1 MDTGILQ
8 RMQCFVVLYAKEF
21 VLKIMLHI
29 AIAAREWT
37 ERSQTM
43 KFRNPETG
51 EVFADL
57 MQYVFEHICNPRTGE
72 HRCVGCPIDFLRS
85 TLSCGNIVL
94 SNPNLVSDTIG
105 YEIIRE
111 PGVDFPEP
119 EYDPDEVAL
128 KGAGID
134 PVKPLEIEE
143 VKYLESEA
151 MKEDTPMS
159 TKIRP
164 AVEKLAEMEKQDANR
179 KFPLFHSLHE
189 GYAVLLEEV
198 EEAREALTRT
208 EISLSALWAHI
219 RDNNAGRAPEFA
231 GRVREHALDLAV
243 EAVQAAAMAQKL
255 IDSMKKEDHHE
266 QSD

>member
-1 MDTGILQ
+1 
-8 RMQCFVVLYAKEF
+8 
-21 VLKIMLHI
+21 
-29 AIAAREWT
+29 
-37 ERSQTM
+37 M

-51 EVFADL
+51 D
-57 MQYVFEHICNPRTGE
+57 VFEDIVAARFDFCGQ
-72 HRCVGCPIDFLRS
+72 RCRECPI
-85 TLSCGNIVL
+85 SCWNNEDETRCDIYCHDHL
-94 SNPNLVSDTIG
+94 CDSARLMG

-119 EYDPDEVAL
+119 EYDPDEVAF
-128 KGAGID
+128 KGVESD

-143 VKYLESEA
+143 VKCLESEA

-164 AVEKLAEMEKQDANR
+164 AIEKLAEMEKQDANR

-198 EEAREALTRT
+198 EEAREALNFA
-208 EISLSALWAHI
+208 EGNLSMLWAHI
-219 RDNNAGRAPEFA
+219 RDNNAGRALEFA

-243 EAVQAAAMAQKL
+243 EAVQAAAMAQKF
-255 IDSMKKEDHHE
+255 IDSADKKH
-266 QSD
+266 SKNA

>member
-1 MDTGILQ
+1 
-8 RMQCFVVLYAKEF
+8 
-21 VLKIMLHI
+21 
-29 AIAAREWT
+29 
-37 ERSQTM
+37 M

-51 EVFADL
+51 EVFEDIAAARFAFCS
-57 MQYVFEHICNPRTGE
+57 QKCRE
-72 HRCVGCPIDFLRS
+72 CPI
-85 TLSCGNIVL
+85 SCWNNEDETRCDIYCHDHL
-94 SNPNLVSDTIG
+94 CDSARLMG

-119 EYDPDEVAL
+119 EYDPDEVAF
-128 KGAGID
+128 KGVESD

-143 VKYLESEA
+143 VKCLESEA

-159 TKIRP
+159 TRIRP
-164 AVEKLAEMEKQDANR
+164 AIEKLAEMEKQDANR
-179 KFPLFHSLHE
+179 KFPLFHSMHE

-219 RDNNAGRAPEFA
+219 RDNNAGRALEFA

-243 EAVQAAAMAQKL
+243 EAVQAAAMAQKF
-255 IDSMKKEDHHE
+255 IDSAEKG
-266 QSD
+266 

>member
-1 MDTGILQ
+1 
-8 RMQCFVVLYAKEF
+8 
-21 VLKIMLHI
+21 
-29 AIAAREWT
+29 
-37 ERSQTM
+37 M

-51 EVFADL
+51 EVFEDIAAARFAFCS
-57 MQYVFEHICNPRTGE
+57 QKCRE
-72 HRCVGCPIDFLRS
+72 CPI
-85 TLSCGNIVL
+85 SCWNNEDETRCDIYCHDHL
-94 SNPNLVSDTIG
+94 CDSARLMG

-119 EYDPDEVAL
+119 EYDPDEVAF
-128 KGAGID
+128 KGVESD

-143 VKYLESEA
+143 VKCLESEA

-159 TKIRP
+159 TRIRP
-164 AVEKLAEMEKQDANR
+164 AIEKLAEMEKQDANR
-179 KFPLFHSLHE
+179 KFPLFHSMHE

-208 EISLSALWAHI
+208 ETCLSALWAHI

-231 GRVREHALDLAV
+231 GRIREHALDLAT
-243 EAVQAAAMAQKL
+243 EAVQAAAMAQKF
-255 IDSMKKEDHHE
+255 IDSAKKEDHHE

>member
-1 MDTGILQ
+1 
-8 RMQCFVVLYAKEF
+8 
-21 VLKIMLHI
+21 
-29 AIAAREWT
+29 
-37 ERSQTM
+37 M

-51 EVFADL
+51 EVFEDIAAARFAFCS
-57 MQYVFEHICNPRTGE
+57 QECRE
-72 HRCVGCPIDFLRS
+72 CPI
-85 TLSCGNIVL
+85 SCWNNEDETRCDIYCHDHL
-94 SNPNLVSDTIG
+94 CDSARLMG

-119 EYDPDEVAL
+119 EYDPDEVAF
-128 KGAGID
+128 KGVESD

-143 VKYLESEA
+143 VKCLESEA
-151 MKEDTPMS
+151 TKEDTPMS

-164 AVEKLAEMEKQDANR
+164 AIEKLAEMEKQDANR
-179 KFPLFHSLHE
+179 KFPLFHSMHE

-219 RDNNAGRAPEFA
+219 RDNNAGRALEFA

-243 EAVQAAAMAQKL
+243 EAIQAAAMAQKF
-255 IDSMKKEDHHE
+255 IDSAEKGRF
-266 QSD
+266 S

>member
-1 MDTGILQ
+1 
-8 RMQCFVVLYAKEF
+8 
-21 VLKIMLHI
+21 
-29 AIAAREWT
+29 
-37 ERSQTM
+37 M
-43 KFRNPETG
+43 KFRDPVTQK
-51 EVFADL
+51 VFSGIVDANDYFCAKSAVECNSCPLDIPSHQQKKISCESWCKTNQEEAARL
-57 MQYVFEHICNPRTGE
+57 M
-72 HRCVGCPIDFLRS
+72 
-85 TLSCGNIVL
+85 
-94 SNPNLVSDTIG
+94 G
-105 YEIIRE
+105 YEILNDTSIDT
-111 PGVDFPEP
+111 PTNQLDSSTKV
-119 EYDPDEVAL
+119 V
-128 KGAGID
+128 GID

-164 AVEKLAEMEKQDANR
+164 AIEKLAEMEKQDANR
-179 KFPLFHSLHE
+179 KFPLFHSMHE

-231 GRVREHALDLAV
+231 GRIREHALDLAT
-243 EAVQAAAMAQKL
+243 EAVQAAAMAQKF
-255 IDSMKKEDHHE
+255 IDSAKKEDHHE

>member
-1 MDTGILQ
+1 
-8 RMQCFVVLYAKEF
+8 
-21 VLKIMLHI
+21 
-29 AIAAREWT
+29 
-37 ERSQTM
+37 M

-51 EVFADL
+51 EVFEDIAAARFAFCS
-57 MQYVFEHICNPRTGE
+57 QKCRE
-72 HRCVGCPIDFLRS
+72 CPI
-85 TLSCGNIVL
+85 SCWNNEDETRCDIYCHDHL
-94 SNPNLVSDTIG
+94 CDSARLMG

-119 EYDPDEVAL
+119 EYDPDEVAF
-128 KGAGID
+128 KGVESD

-143 VKYLESEA
+143 VKCLESEA

-159 TKIRP
+159 TRIRP
-164 AVEKLAEMEKQDANR
+164 AIEKLAEMEKQDANR

-198 EEAREALTRT
+198 EEAQEALNLA
-208 EISLSALWAHI
+208 ESSLSALWAHI

-243 EAVQAAAMAQKL
+243 EAVQVAAMAQKF
-255 IDSMKKEDHHE
+255 IDSAEKG
-266 QSD
+266 

>member
-1 MDTGILQ
+1 
-8 RMQCFVVLYAKEF
+8 
-21 VLKIMLHI
+21 
-29 AIAAREWT
+29 
-37 ERSQTM
+37 M

-51 EVFADL
+51 D
-57 MQYVFEHICNPRTGE
+57 VFEDIVAARFDFCGQ
-72 HRCVGCPIDFLRS
+72 RCRECPI
-85 TLSCGNIVL
+85 SCWNNDGEMRCDIYCHFYPYEAARL
-94 SNPNLVSDTIG
+94 MG

-119 EYDPDEVAL
+119 EYDPDEVAS
-128 KGAGID
+128 KVVGID

-164 AVEKLAEMEKQDANR
+164 AIEKLAEMEKQDANR
-179 KFPLFHSLHE
+179 KFPLFHSMHE

-198 EEAREALTRT
+198 EEAQESLNLA
-208 EISLSALWAHI
+208 EGSLSMLWAHI
-219 RDNNAGRAPEFA
+219 RDNNAGRALEFA

-243 EAVQAAAMAQKL
+243 EAVQAAAMAQKF
-255 IDSMKKEDHHE
+255 IDSAKKGETSFGQQD
-266 QSD
+266 

>member
-1 MDTGILQ
+1 
-8 RMQCFVVLYAKEF
+8 
-21 VLKIMLHI
+21 
-29 AIAAREWT
+29 
-37 ERSQTM
+37 M
-43 KFRNPETG
+43 KFRSPETG
-51 EVFADL
+51 EVFEDIAAARFAFCS
-57 MQYVFEHICNPRTGE
+57 QKCRE
-72 HRCVGCPIDFLRS
+72 CPI
-85 TLSCGNIVL
+85 SCWNNEDETRCDIYCHDHL
-94 SNPNLVSDTIG
+94 CDSARLMG

-119 EYDPDEVAL
+119 EYDPDEVAF
-128 KGAGID
+128 KGVESD

-143 VKYLESEA
+143 VKCLESEA

-164 AVEKLAEMEKQDANR
+164 AIEKLAEMEKQDANR
-179 KFPLFHSLHE
+179 KFPLFHSMHE

-231 GRVREHALDLAV
+231 GRIREHALDLAT
-243 EAVQAAAMAQKL
+243 EAVQAAAMAQKF
-255 IDSMKKEDHHE
+255 IDSAKKEDHHE